1 MKAYSIDLRERVVRS
16 AENGRG
22 QSWIAREFGIAL
34 GTVKRYLK
42 RYQTSG
48 TLQPTPQRR
57 EQPRISEADLPAL
70 QAQVDA
76 YPDAT
81 IAQHIDYWAASHG
94 LRVGQATMCR
104 ALQRANRPLKKNVAG
119 LRTR

>member
-1 MKAYSIDLRERVVRS
+1 MKAYSIDLRERVIRS
-16 AENGRG
+16 AQNGRG

-42 RYQTSG
+42 RYQTKG

-57 EQPRISEADLPAL
+57 EQPRIGEADLPAL
-70 QAQVDA
+70 QAQVDVH
-76 YPDAT
+76 PDAP

-104 ALQRANRPLKKNVAG
+104 ALQRANRPLKKNAAG
-119 LRTR
+119 VRTR

>member
-1 MKAYSIDLRERVVRS
+1 MKAYSSDLRERVVRS
-16 AENGRG
+16 AQSGRG

-42 RYQTSG
+42 RYQLTG
-48 TLQPTPQRR
+48 TLQPTVQRR
-57 EQPRISEADLPAL
+57 EQPRIGEADLPAL

-76 YPDAT
+76 HPDAT

-104 ALQRANRPLKKNVAG
+104 ALQRANRPLKKNAAG
-119 LRTR
+119 LRAR

>member
-1 MKAYSIDLRERVVRS
+1 MKAYSSDLRERVVRS
-16 AENGRG
+16 AQSGRG

-42 RYQTSG
+42 RYQLTG
-48 TLQPTPQRR
+48 TLQPTRQRR

-76 YPDAT
+76 HPDAT

-104 ALQRANRPLKKNVAG
+104 ALQRANRPLKKNAAG
-119 LRTR
+119 LRAR

>member
-16 AENGRG
+16 AQNGHG
-22 QSWIAREFGIAL
+22 QSWKGREFGIAL

-42 RYQTSG
+42 RYQTNG

-57 EQPRISEADLPAL
+57 EQPRIGDADRPAL

-76 YPDAT
+76 HPDAT
-81 IAQHIDYWAASHG
+81 LAQHIDYWVASHG

-104 ALQRANRPLKKNVAG
+104 ALQRANRPLKKNAAG
-119 LRTR
+119 VRTR